1 MNSPSSDNSEPCHAE
16 TVATSLVEQINVGDI
31 KNMVSVQREMCV
43 SPRNVCGWIRPLAIL
58 LLSLFLRVR
67 PLICR
72 TTRINR

>member
-43 SPRNVCGWIRPLAIL
+43 SQRNVCGWIRPLAI
-58 LLSLFLRVR
+58 SF
-67 PLICR
+67 CH
-72 TTRINR
+72 TQYSA